1 MTSTTRPNRLRPR
14 KTPRQVRAEE
24 TRARLLDAAAEVF
37 ETHGYD
43 AGTTN
48 AIAAAASMSV
58 GSLYQYFPNKDAILV
73 ELMVRHIADGA
84 DRVRAAFVGWARSGT
99 GLDGLVVETVR
110 SLLALHRES
119 PVLHQVL
126 MTQVPLPR
134 DVAQQ
139 IEALEVEVVAEL
151 IGLLRAFP
159 AVPADEVDRRAVV
172 VATTVN
178 SLVHTQVARPTP
190 LLDDD
195 TFVTE
200 TASMVTAYLTRP

>member
-1 MTSTTRPNRLRPR
+1 M
-14 KTPRQVRAEE
+14 
-24 TRARLLDAAAEVF
+24 F

-73 ELMVRHIADGA
+73 ELMVRHIAEGA
-84 DRVRAAFVGWARSGT
+84 QRVRAALDGWARAGT
-99 GLDGLVVETVR
+99 GLDDLVVETVR

-119 PVLHQVL
+119 PVLHHVL
-126 MTQVPLPR
+126 MTRVPLPR
-134 DVAQQ
+134 DVAQR
-139 IEALEVEVVAEL
+139 IEELEVEVVVTL
-151 IGLLRAFP
+151 IGLLRTVG
-159 AVPADEVDRRAVV
+159 AVPADEVDRRAVL

-178 SLVHTQVARPTP
+178 SLVHTQVARVDPP
-190 LLDDD
+190 LDDD

-200 TASMVTAYLTRP
+200 TAAMVTAYLTRP